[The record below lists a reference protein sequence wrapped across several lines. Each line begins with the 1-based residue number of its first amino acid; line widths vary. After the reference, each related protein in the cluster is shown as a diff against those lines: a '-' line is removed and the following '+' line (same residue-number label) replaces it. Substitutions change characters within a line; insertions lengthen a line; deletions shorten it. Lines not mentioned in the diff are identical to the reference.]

1 MKETLRYQNLGLYL
15 RMMKYLKPYW
25 LVFVISLISMSLAA
39 STEPAFTT
47 LMKPLVDKGFVDKD
61 NSTIAWVP
69 MAIVVLFLVR
79 GVTSFINEYATS
91 WLAGKL
97 VLSLR
102 KEMFE
107 RLVRMPV
114 SFYQNNQSAHLISKM
129 TYDSGLVTDA
139 GFNVITVT
147 IKDGIQVVGLI
158 GVMFYTDW
166 QLSLICLT
174 VFPMVAVCIRVV
186 SKRLRRLSTLGQ
198 QQMATMT
205 QVLSEVI
212 DCEKVVKIY
221 GGEERE
227 IARFD
232 AAAQSIRRNFI
243 KQTAAISSNTSVTQ
257 FIIALALSFILYF
270 ATMRAQQNVLT
281 AGAFMTFLTS
291 MTMLFAPIKRITN
304 ISQSLQRGLSAAE
317 SVFSFLDQNIEEDDG
332 RVAIKSVV
340 GHLEFDQVSFS
351 YLNAERQALR
361 NVSFT
366 VQPGETVALVGA
378 SGSGKTTLASL
389 IPRFYSPTSGVI
401 RLDGIALNELI
412 LTDLRSHI
420 ALVSQ
425 EVLLFNDTVAANI
438 AYSRQGEVSEEDI
451 VAAARAANAM
461 EFIENLPDGLNTVI
475 GENGSSLSGGQRQR
489 LAIARAILK
498 NAPILI
504 LDEATSAL
512 DTQSERLVQ
521 GALDKLM
528 MNRTTLVIAHRLS
541 TIENAD
547 RIVVMN
553 QGEVAE
559 IGTHA
564 SLIARDGIYANLHRL
579 QFKDIPS

>member
-1 MKETLRYQNLGLYL
+1 MKETPRYQNLGLYL

-69 MAIVVLFLVR
+69 AAIVFLFLIR

-114 SFYQNNQSAHLISKM
+114 SFYQNNQSAHLVSRM

-147 IKDGIQVVGLI
+147 IKDGIQVIGLI

-461 EFIENLPDGLNTVI
+461 EFIENLPEGLNTVI

-564 SLIARDGIYANLHRL
+564 SLIEKDGIYANLHRL
-579 QFKDIPS
+579 QFKDIPV